1 MGKLYQRYKRNGRQ
15 VSDFEKAEYTEV
27 EKTAEDIEDV
37 APRIGESNQLQ
48 LESVAKRDSSNLLD
62 KTKAD
67 EHRSPSVKE
76 HLLSHDS
83 DINELEDPRFNV
95 PGEFKEHLKSYVDQ
109 QNYESLAK
117 QSSNNPQPNPPRQIS
132 QSVTNHNESELP
144 FKENYEQEAEKL
156 GFKNLP
162 KNLAHSLMSW
172 RKTGRPVVSASEWN
186 NRINTCRSCS
196 YWVENQASNHAK
208 CTKCGCGS
216 GKLLLSSSRC
226 PLNPPKW

>member
-1 MGKLYQRYKRNGRQ
+1 MGKLYQRYKRNGHQ
-15 VSDFEKAEYTEV
+15 VSDFEKAEYVEV
-27 EKTAEDIEDV
+27 EKNSEDIEDV
-37 APRIGESNQLQ
+37 APKVGENNQLQ

-62 KTKAD
+62 KSKAD
-67 EHRSPSVKE
+67 NHRPPNVE
-76 HLLSHDS
+76 EQLSDNS
-83 DINELEDPRFNV
+83 SLDDLNDPRFNV
-95 PGEFKEHLKSYVDQ
+95 PKEFKDHLRSYIND
-109 QNYESLAK
+109 QNYDSLAK
-117 QSSNNPQPNPPRQIS
+117 QNQTEVQSEPPRQIS

-144 FKENYEQEAEKL
+144 FKENYELEAEKL

-172 RKTGRPVVSASEWN
+172 RKTGRPVVNASEWN

>member
-15 VSDFEKAEYTEV
+15 VSDFEKAEYIEV
-27 EKTAEDIEDV
+27 EKNSEDIEDV
-37 APRIGESNQLQ
+37 APKVGENNQLQ

-62 KTKAD
+62 KSKAD
-67 EHRSPSVKE
+67 NHRPPNVE
-76 HLLSHDS
+76 EQLSDNS
-83 DINELEDPRFNV
+83 SLDDLDDPRFNV
-95 PGEFKEHLKSYVDQ
+95 PKEFKDHLKSYIND
-109 QNYESLAK
+109 QNYDSLAK
-117 QSSNNPQPNPPRQIS
+117 QNQTEVHTEPPRQIS

-144 FKENYEQEAEKL
+144 FKENYELEAEKL

-172 RKTGRPVVSASEWN
+172 RKTGRPVVNASEWN

>member
-15 VSDFEKAEYTEV
+15 VSDFEKAEYVEV
-27 EKTAEDIEDV
+27 EKNSEDIEDV
-37 APRIGESNQLQ
+37 APKVGENNQLQ

-62 KTKAD
+62 KSKAD
-67 EHRSPSVKE
+67 NHRPPNVE
-76 HLLSHDS
+76 EQLSDNS
-83 DINELEDPRFNV
+83 SLDDLDDPRFNV
-95 PGEFKEHLKSYVDQ
+95 PKEFKDHLKSYIND
-109 QNYESLAK
+109 QNYDSLAK
-117 QSSNNPQPNPPRQIS
+117 QNQTEVHTEPPRQIS

-144 FKENYEQEAEKL
+144 FKENYELEAEKL

-162 KNLAHSLMSW
+162 KNLAHSLISW
-172 RKTGRPVVSASEWN
+172 RKTGRPVVNASEWN
-186 NRINTCRSCS
+186 SRINTCRSCS

>member
-15 VSDFEKAEYTEV
+15 VSDFEKAEYIEV
-27 EKTAEDIEDV
+27 EKNSEDIEDV
-37 APRIGESNQLQ
+37 APRVGANNQLQ

-62 KTKAD
+62 KSKAD
-67 EHRSPSVKE
+67 NHRPPNVE
-76 HLLSHDS
+76 EQLSDNS
-83 DINELEDPRFNV
+83 SLDDLEDPRFNV
-95 PGEFKEHLKSYVDQ
+95 PKEFKDHLKSYIND
-109 QNYESLAK
+109 QNYDSLAK
-117 QSSNNPQPNPPRQIS
+117 QNQTEVHTEPPRQIS
-132 QSVTNHNESELP
+132 QSITDHNENELP
-144 FKENYEQEAEKL
+144 FKENYELEAEKL

-172 RKTGRPVVSASEWN
+172 RKTGRPVVNASEWN